1 MYAQA
6 LITIILL
13 AIVLIAI
20 YKIGI
25 KPLLK
30 KAGVEMDDE
39 KEEPVLNVKTAEELE
54 AEIADLQKAREELML
69 KEQSIEVLAEKKNV
83 EKQLEKVNK
92 AREKLKS

>member
-1 MYAQA
+1 
-6 LITIILL
+6 
-13 AIVLIAI
+13 
-20 YKIGI
+20 
-25 KPLLK
+25 
-30 KAGVEMDDE
+30 MDDE

>member
-13 AIVLIAI
+13 AIVFIAI

-39 KEEPVLNVKTAEELE
+39 KEDHVLNVKTAEELE
-54 AEIADLQKAREELML
+54 AEIAALQKAREELML
-69 KEQSIEVLAEKKNV
+69 KVQSVEVLAEQKNV